1 MGATSAHE
9 CAGVLCDELPTLSQW
24 NTGDATTNQGRETRG
39 YRLFYYEDYPTWRH
53 AVTSEER
60 GGARFS
66 TQRQRY
72 THRQGNTML
81 DKLVKEHIILGVDPG
96 TLFMGYALLH
106 TIGSR
111 VEILDFGVYDVHKLE
126 DQYARL
132 QKEFFFLQELIEK
145 YHPTILAIESQFV
158 DKNPQ
163 TMIKIVHAQGV
174 AIAAALSKDVPVQ
187 EYSPMKVKMAITGN
201 GHADKQQVA
210 DMLQRFLHI
219 PDERMPKKLDATD
232 ALGIAYCHYLQ
243 LGLPL
248 REKGAKNWT
257 TFANQ
262 KGLVDRQLTTPNAR
276 LIAAM
281 QTAKKKK

>member
-1 MGATSAHE
+1 
-9 CAGVLCDELPTLSQW
+9 
-24 NTGDATTNQGRETRG
+24 
-39 YRLFYYEDYPTWRH
+39 
-53 AVTSEER
+53 
-60 GGARFS
+60 
-66 TQRQRY
+66 
-72 THRQGNTML
+72 ML

-257 TFANQ
+257 TFAKQ
-262 KGLVDRQLTTPNAR
+262 KGLVDRRLTTPNAR

>member
-1 MGATSAHE
+1 
-9 CAGVLCDELPTLSQW
+9 
-24 NTGDATTNQGRETRG
+24 
-39 YRLFYYEDYPTWRH
+39 
-53 AVTSEER
+53 
-60 GGARFS
+60 
-66 TQRQRY
+66 
-72 THRQGNTML
+72 ML

-257 TFANQ
+257 TFAKQ

-281 QTAKKKK
+281 QTAKMKK